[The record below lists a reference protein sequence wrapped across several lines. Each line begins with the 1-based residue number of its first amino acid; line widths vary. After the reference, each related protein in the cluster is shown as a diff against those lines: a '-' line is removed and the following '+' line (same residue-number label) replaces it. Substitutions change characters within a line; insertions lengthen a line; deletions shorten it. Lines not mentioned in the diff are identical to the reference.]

1 MQVDERPHGTGTA
14 HVTEVYR
21 ESKTHEHGLEFA
33 EVMESNNMLKL
44 QAKRF
49 SIEEQIDDSEILKK
63 IMAENKT
70 MTTDTNKIAS
80 LEAELKDM
88 KERYLRMSLQ
98 YAQVE
103 AQREELVLKLKSMQ
117 KERRWFS

>member
-1 MQVDERPHGTGTA
+1 MT
-14 HVTEVYR
+14 
-21 ESKTHEHGLEFA
+21 
-33 EVMESNNMLKL
+33 
-44 QAKRF
+44 
-49 SIEEQIDDSEILKK
+49 
-63 IMAENKT
+63 ENKT
-70 MTTDTNKIAS
+70 MTTGTNKIAS

-88 KERYLRMSLQ
+88 KERYLHMSLQ

>member
-1 MQVDERPHGTGTA
+1 MVKRKVLPPN
-14 HVTEVYR
+14 
-21 ESKTHEHGLEFA
+21 SL
-33 EVMESNNMLKL
+33 L
-44 QAKRF
+44 QWCLCRF
-49 SIEEQIDDSEILKK
+49 STEEQIDESEILKK
-63 IMAENKT
+63 IMTENKT
-70 MTTDTNKIAS
+70 MTTDTNKITS

-88 KERYLRMSLQ
+88 KERYLHMSLQ